1 MERKSQSYHYVVLV
15 ADGDL
20 DRTRPLGL
28 SDDAANGVYAQ
39 TLAQPDPFGTG
50 ARIDA
55 FIGLSHQNI
64 G

>member
-1 MERKSQSYHYVVLV
+1 MERKSQSDHYVVLV

-20 DRTRPLGL
+20 DRARPLAYPMTPQNGFTLKRWPNL
-28 SDDAANGVYAQ
+28 SRC
-39 TLAQPDPFGTG
+39 TG